1 MNPKKKPDYDPE
13 EILEAL
19 TAAAVDIYAET
30 KSLHKT
36 AEELDLNVIK
46 VRKLLI
52 TARERGT
59 ARYSDTAHAYQSDT
73 AEKINKL
80 RKDGKTITEI
90 MSTLHL
96 SKASVNS
103 YLPYTKVPYK
113 SDELSANAER
123 IVKYRERKAAVE
135 KLAEEGG
142 MDNLWDCI
150 IAFGGYPFYTARG
163 LKFKYE
169 VRGGEMKV
177 DRKEKTV
184 TRSSVEIAYE
194 RAVEMGGVVTGP
206 KKLGVFG
213 SSYIY
218 PVFVRIGV
226 IEEG

>member
-13 EILEAL
+13 EILQSL
-19 TAAAVDIYAET
+19 TAAAVEIYTEK
-30 KSLHKT
+30 KSLR
-36 AEELDLNVIK
+36 AVADELELNPIK

-52 TARERGT
+52 TAGVYKSEVADNVNR
-59 ARYSDTAHAYQSDT
+59 
-73 AEKINKL
+73 L
-80 RKDGKTITEI
+80 RKEGKSVPEI

-113 SDELSANAER
+113 ADELSANAER
-123 IVKYRERKAAVE
+123 IKKYRERVAVVE
-135 KLAEEGG
+135 KLKEEGG
-142 MDNLWDCI
+142 MDNLWECI
-150 IAFGGYPFYTARG
+150 IAFAGYPFATAKG

-169 VRGGEMKV
+169 VKGGEMKV

-184 TRSSVEIAYE
+184 TRSSVEMAYRNALKGE
-194 RAVEMGGVVTGP
+194 ITGP

-213 SSYIY
+213 ASYLY

-226 IEEG
+226 V